1 MESCFTS
8 GATNDMSSILKL
20 PIILMERLN
29 PFLCFTSLSPVLPSI
44 SFRLLLLRTCPSTLR
59 WLSRRPSRLDAW
71 QQHLAMFS
79 VCKPVSPARNTL
91 GRESLPPLRS
101 KTFNVFFGRFSGRA
115 RVRILNTILAKV
127 DIFGNAK
134 KVGAEIMISNFEGS
148 IVCVRISNRILR
160 KIGVFRC
167 FL

>member
-1 MESCFTS
+1 M
-8 GATNDMSSILKL
+8 
-20 PIILMERLN
+20 
-29 PFLCFTSLSPVLPSI
+29 
-44 SFRLLLLRTCPSTLR
+44 
-59 WLSRRPSRLDAW
+59 
-71 QQHLAMFS
+71 
-79 VCKPVSPARNTL
+79 
-91 GRESLPPLRS
+91 
-101 KTFNVFFGRFSGRA
+101 
-115 RVRILNTILAKV
+115 RVRISNVNLAKV